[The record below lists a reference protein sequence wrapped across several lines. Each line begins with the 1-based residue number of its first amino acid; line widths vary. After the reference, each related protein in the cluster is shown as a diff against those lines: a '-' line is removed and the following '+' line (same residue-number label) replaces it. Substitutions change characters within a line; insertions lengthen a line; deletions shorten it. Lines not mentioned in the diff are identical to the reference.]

1 MSPIRFLIII
11 EYSDER
17 HLIQALEKIEKK
29 IASPDF
35 LSSTQNLTYER
46 KSAIKCVTFKTQKN
60 AHTFASFISRTT
72 AIQKLEYSMKL
83 IPAYATGREI
93 ISSAQETE
101 IGAIPIDRKKYAKCQ
116 LGLSKSGFIPH
127 DFTDSLFQDKRVIT
141 FCNDVL
147 RLLKN
152 ESRK

>member
-1 MSPIRFLIII
+1 MNRIRFLIII
-11 EYSDER
+11 EYTDER
-17 HLIQALEKIEKK
+17 HLIHALEKIEKK

-35 LSSTQNLTYER
+35 LSSTQNLTSER
-46 KSAIKCVTFKTQKN
+46 KSAIKCVTFKTQKKAQSFPN
-60 AHTFASFISRTT
+60 FISSLAT
-72 AIQKLEYSMKL
+72 IQKSEYSIKL
-83 IPAYATGREI
+83 IPAYATTREI

-101 IGAIPIDRKKYAKCQ
+101 IGAIPIDAKRHAKCQ
-116 LGLSKSGFIPH
+116 LALSKSGFMPH
-127 DFTDSLFQDKRVIT
+127 ELTDSLFQDKRVIT